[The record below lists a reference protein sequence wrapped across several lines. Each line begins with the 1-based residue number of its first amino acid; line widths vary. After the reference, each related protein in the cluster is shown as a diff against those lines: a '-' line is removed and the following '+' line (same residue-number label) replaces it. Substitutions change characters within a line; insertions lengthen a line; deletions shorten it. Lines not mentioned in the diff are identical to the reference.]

1 MSRRRVRQS
10 EVEMGRRKSRKNA
23 DFTQHVA
30 AHEPAGAELQ
40 PDGQS
45 MESRL
50 KESAASIE
58 ANSRK
63 RMQRRAAS
71 AGGGARMVQRSTC
84 IAGMV
89 LSLILGLYLGTLL
102 PGVFQD
108 MRGQGAQVQ
117 SVQAQGASAAPQGLP
132 RELAARLAT
141 LEDAVR
147 KEPGSAANWT
157 ELGNLYF
164 DSGKVTEA
172 INAYERSL
180 ALSPGNPDVLTDLG
194 IMYRENKA
202 PQKAVD
208 CFRKALSANPRHENA
223 LFNSGVVL
231 YNDLGRKDEAVAA
244 WRKLLALNPNARTPD
259 GHTVLEM
266 VQRLED
272 PRR

>member
-1 MSRRRVRQS
+1 MS
-10 EVEMGRRKSRKNA
+10 RRKSRKNA
-23 DFTQHVA
+23 GDLRQA
-30 AHEPAGAELQ
+30 AAREEAWA
-40 PDGQS
+40 
-45 MESRL
+45 ESRSGGNEAETRVI
-50 KESAASIE
+50 ESAASV
-58 ANSRK
+58 APGPVGKK
-63 RMQRRAAS
+63 RAERRAFAAR
-71 AGGGARMVQRSTC
+71 AGGKVVQRSTC
-84 IAGMV
+84 IAGMF

-108 MRGQGAQVQ
+108 MRGQNATAQSMQ
-117 SVQAQGASAAPQGLP
+117 SQGAQGAPAATQGLP
-132 RELAARLAT
+132 PDLSARLTT
-141 LEDAVR
+141 LEAAVK
-147 KEPGSAANWT
+147 KEQVPAATWT

-164 DSGKVTEA
+164 DTGRVTDA

-180 ALSPGNPDVLTDLG
+180 ALAPGNPDVLTDLG

-208 CFRKALSANPRHENA
+208 CFRKALAADPRHENA

-266 VQRLED
+266 VQRLDE